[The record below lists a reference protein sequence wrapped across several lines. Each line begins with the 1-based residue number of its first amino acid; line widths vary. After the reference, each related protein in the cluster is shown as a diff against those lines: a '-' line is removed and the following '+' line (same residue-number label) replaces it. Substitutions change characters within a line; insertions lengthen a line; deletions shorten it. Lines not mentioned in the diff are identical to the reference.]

1 MGRFVTLGVVALV
14 AVAWIAPAAQGAD
27 NKDVATLVESTPA
40 GAFVAGWLVVVLVA
54 LLLAAGLLKRGN
66 R

>member
-1 MGRFVTLGVVALV
+1 MGRFVTLGLAVLAAVVS
-14 AVAWIAPAAQGAD
+14 IAPAAQGAG
-27 NKDVATLVESTPA
+27 NADVATLVESAPA